1 MAKSNRIKIIYK
13 KLGRERAYG
22 LADHEAVHIDPRL
35 KGKKHLEIMLHECLH
50 YLYPDKSEEDVIAD
64 SIKLTKTLW
73 HDGYRKVD
81 NTEQDKLQDG
91 TK

>member
-1 MAKSNRIKIIYK
+1 MAKSNKIKIIYK

-22 LADHEAVHIDPRL
+22 LADTDEVIIDSRL

-50 YLYPDKSEEDVIAD
+50 YLYPEASEEEVVEK

-81 NTEQDKLQDG
+81 NHDHDKLQDG